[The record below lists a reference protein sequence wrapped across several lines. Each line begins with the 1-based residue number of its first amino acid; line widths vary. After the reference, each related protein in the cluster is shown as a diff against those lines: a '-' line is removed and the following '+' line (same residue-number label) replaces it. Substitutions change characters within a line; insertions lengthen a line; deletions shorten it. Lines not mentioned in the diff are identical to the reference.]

1 MMKHLYGIGL
11 DIGVASV
18 GWAVVALNENAEP
31 YGLIRCGS
39 RIFDRAEQPKTGE
52 SLAAPRREAR
62 STRRR
67 LRRRN
72 LRKADLYELMGKN
85 DLPGKEE
92 IEQAVQAG
100 HLPDIYALR
109 VQALDGAVTALDF
122 ARILL
127 HLMQRRG
134 FRSNRKAD
142 DAQKDGKLL
151 QAIDA
156 NTRRMEENHYRTV
169 GEMMYRDPVFA
180 IHKRNKTEN
189 YLSTV
194 KRDQIVD
201 EARKLFAAQ
210 RQYGAVWAS
219 PEMEAEYLTI
229 LTRQRSFDEGPGG
242 NSPYGGNMIEKMV
255 GTCTLEGKT
264 EPRAAKA
271 TWSFEYFT
279 LLQKINHIRIVEDG
293 TSRAL
298 TAAERQE
305 LLSVCYQTDKLDF
318 ARIRKVLALPEQM
331 RFNTVRYRTDKT
343 AEDCEKKEKIA
354 ALPCY
359 HKMRK
364 ALNTLKKDY
373 IRSVSRERLDAAAT
387 ALTYFKNEE
396 KLRTALEQ
404 AQFEPLEIEALM
416 TLPSFTGFGHIS
428 VKACRKL
435 IPYLEQG
442 MNYNDACQAAGYDF
456 QGNQNGEKSQRL
468 PASTEEME
476 DITSPVVRRA
486 VAQTIKVV
494 NAIIRE
500 QGESPVN
507 IHLELAREMSKN
519 FQQRNDLDKAMKDNN
534 AENERLMKDLHE
546 LFPVKNITGQD
557 LVKYRLW
564 REQDGRCAY
573 SLQPLELEKVI
584 TVSGY
589 AEVDH
594 IIPYSISFDDR
605 RTNKVLVLASENRQK
620 GNRLPLQYLQG
631 KRREDFIVYTKA
643 SVKNYRK
650 RQNLLNEKLSEEDSK
665 GFRQRNLQDTQY
677 IASFMLNYIR
687 EHLAF
692 ADCPAADKQRVV
704 AVNGAVTA
712 FLRKR
717 WGLSKVRADGD
728 LHHAVDASVIACTT
742 QGVIKRV
749 SEFYK
754 RAEAYETHNE
764 HFPEPWP
771 HFRDEITQRLSACP
785 QENLMRINPAYYQDV
800 DIASIK
806 PVFVSRMPRHK
817 VTGAAHEDTIR
828 RQVNDEYTTVRKPI
842 TELSLGKDGEIKDY
856 FNPSSDTLLYNA
868 LKKRL
873 TEFGGNAKKAFAEPF
888 YKPRT
893 DGTPGAQVRKVKVI
907 AKMNNTIPVRN
918 GGGVAKG
925 GDMIRIDVYYVPGDG
940 YYWVP
945 IYVAD
950 TVKPILPNRA
960 VQQRKK
966 REDWKEMQEENFQ
979 FSLYSN
985 DLIYIES
992 KGMVGFTVRD
1002 KTSTL
1007 EKEMSTNKIFV
1018 YFKGGNIAAA
1028 SIEVITHDG
1037 AYTVESLGLKTLKK
1051 VRKYQV
1057 DVLGNY
1063 TLVKKEKRQNFPTQ
1077 RR

>member
-1 MMKHLYGIGL
+1 MKHPYGIGL
-11 DIGVASV
+11 DIGIASV

-39 RIFDRAEQPKTGE
+39 RIFDKAEEPQTGD
-52 SLAAPRREAR
+52 SLAAPRRKAR
-62 STRRR
+62 SARRR
-67 LRRRN
+67 LRRRS
-72 LRKADLYELMGKN
+72 LRKADLYELMEKN
-85 DLPGKEE
+85 GLPGKAE

-100 HLPDIYALR
+100 HLPDVYALR
-109 VQALDGAVTALDF
+109 VQALDGPVTALDF

-156 NTRRMEENHYRTV
+156 NTRRMEANRYRTV

-180 IHKRNKTEN
+180 EHKRNKAEN

-194 KRDQIVD
+194 KRDQIID
-201 EARKLFAAQ
+201 EARLVFAAQ
-210 RQYGAVWAS
+210 RQYGATWAS
-219 PEMEAEYLTI
+219 PEMEAEYLCI
-229 LTRQRSFDEGPGG
+229 LTRQRSFAEGPGKG
-242 NSPYGGNMIEKMV
+242 SPYSGSNRV
-255 GTCTLEGKT
+255 GTCTLEGKS
-264 EPRAAKA
+264 EQRAAKA
-271 TWSFEYFT
+271 AFSFEYFT
-279 LLQKINHIRIVEDG
+279 LLQKINHIRIAENG
-293 TSRAL
+293 TSRTL
-298 TAAERQE
+298 TPAERQV
-305 LLSVCYQTDKLDF
+305 LLSVCCQTDKLDF
-318 ARIRKVLALPEQM
+318 ARIRKALALPEEA
-331 RFNTVRYRTDKT
+331 RFNMVRYRGEQT
-343 AEDCEKKEKIA
+343 AEACEKKEKIT

-364 ALNTLKKDY
+364 ALNTLRKDH
-373 IRSVSRERLDAAAT
+373 IRNISREQLDAAGA
-387 ALTYFKNEE
+387 ALTNPENED
-396 KLRTALEQ
+396 KLREALKQ
-404 AQFEPLEIEALM
+404 AEFEPLEIEALL
-416 TLPSFTGFGHIS
+416 TLPSFAGYGHIS

-456 QGNQNGEKSQRL
+456 QGSQNGEKAQFL

-500 QGESPVN
+500 QGESPVS
-507 IHLELAREMSKN
+507 IHLELAREMNKN
-519 FQQRNDLDKAMKDNN
+519 FQQRSELDKAMRDNS
-534 AENERLMKDLHE
+534 AENEKLMQELHAK
-546 LFPVKNITGQD
+546 FSGRKISGQD

-564 REQDGRCAY
+564 KEQNEICAY
-573 SLQPLELEKVI
+573 SLEKLDLTRVI
-584 TVSGY
+584 TEPDY

-594 IIPYSISFDDR
+594 IVPYSISFDDR
-605 RTNKVLVLASENRQK
+605 RTNKVLVLKSENRQK

-631 KRREDFIVYTKA
+631 KRRDDFIVYTKA
-643 SVKNYRK
+643 NVKNFRK
-650 RQNLLNEKLSEEDSK
+650 RQNLLKERLSEEDGK
-665 GFRQRNLQDTQY
+665 GYIQRNLQDTQY
-677 IASFMLNYIR
+677 IAAFMLNYIR
-687 EHLAF
+687 NHLAF
-692 ADCPAADKQRVV
+692 ADCSGAGKRRVV

-728 LHHAVDASVIACTT
+728 LHHAADAAV
-742 QGVIKRV
+742 R
-749 SEFYK
+749 
-754 RAEAYETHNE
+754 NE

-771 HFRDEITQRLSACP
+771 HFRDELTQRLSACP
-785 QENLMRINPAYYQDV
+785 QENLMQINPVYYATV
-800 DIASIK
+800 DISSIQ

-817 VTGAAHEDTIR
+817 VTGAAHEETIR
-828 RQVNDEYTTVRKPI
+828 SQVNEKYTAVRKSI
-842 TELSLGKDGEIKDY
+842 TELSLDKDGKIKDY
-856 FNPSSDTLLYNA
+856 FKPSSDTLLYEA

-888 YKPRT
+888 YKPRA
-893 DGTPGAQVRKVKVI
+893 DGTPGAQVRKVKVV
-907 AKMNNTIPVRN
+907 AKMNNTIPVRS

-950 TVKPILPNRA
+950 TVKETLPNKA
-960 VQQRKK
+960 VVRDKTM
-966 REDWKEMQEENFQ
+966 EEWKEMKEDDFL

-985 DLIYIES
+985 DLILVERDKPICFSLMHKDSTLPKKYETKKELVYYKYGNISNAAIKVETHNGAYVFE
-992 KGMVGFTVRD
+992 GMTFGTVR
-1002 KTSTL
+1002 
-1007 EKEMSTNKIFV
+1007 KIQ
-1018 YFKGGNIAAA
+1018 
-1028 SIEVITHDG
+1028 
-1037 AYTVESLGLKTLKK
+1037 
-1051 VRKYQV
+1051 KYQV
-1057 DVLGNY
+1057 DILGNY
-1063 TLVKKEKRQNFPTQ
+1063 VPVKKEKRQTFPAQ

>member
-1 MMKHLYGIGL
+1 MKHPYGIGL
-11 DIGVASV
+11 DIGIASV

-39 RIFDRAEQPKTGE
+39 RIFDKAEQPKTGE

-67 LRRRN
+67 LRRRS
-72 LRKADLYELMGKN
+72 LRKADLYELMAQNG
-85 DLPGKEE
+85 LPGRAKIEE
-92 IEQAVQAG
+92 AVQAG

-109 VQALDGAVTALDF
+109 VQALDGPVTATDF

-180 IHKRNKTEN
+180 EHKRNKSEN

-194 KRDQIVD
+194 RRDQIV
-201 EARKLFAAQ
+201 EETVQLFAAQ
-210 RQYGAVWAS
+210 RQYGAAWAS

-229 LTRQRSFDEGPGG
+229 LTRQRSFAEGPGG
-242 NSPYGGNMIEKMV
+242 DSPYRGMQKV
-255 GTCTLEGKT
+255 GPCALEGKS
-264 EPRAAKA
+264 ERRAPKA
-271 TWSFEYFT
+271 TFAFEYFT
-279 LLQKINHIRIVEDG
+279 LLQKINHIRIAENGVN
-293 TSRAL
+293 RIL
-298 TAAERQE
+298 TAEERQE
-305 LLSVCYQTDKLDF
+305 LLSACYRTDKLDF
-318 ARIRKVLALPEQM
+318 ARIRKLLALPVEA
-331 RFNTVRYRTDKT
+331 RFNMVRYRENQT
-343 AEDCEKKEKIA
+343 AEECEKKEKITV
-354 ALPCY
+354 LPCY

-364 ALNTLKKDY
+364 VLNTLRKDH
-373 IRSVSRERLDAAAT
+373 IRNISREQLDAAAT
-387 ALTYFKNEE
+387 ALTNPENEE
-396 KLRTALEQ
+396 KLRAALEK
-404 AQFEPLEIEALM
+404 AQFEPLEVDALM
-416 TLPSFTGFGHIS
+416 TLPSFSGFGHIS

-442 MNYNDACQAAGYDF
+442 LNYNDACKEAGYDF
-456 QGNQNGEKSQRL
+456 QGNYRGEKSQFL

-519 FQQRNDLDKAMKDNN
+519 YKQRNELADAMEKNQ
-534 AENERLMKDLHE
+534 AENARLMEELHDL
-546 LFPVKNITGQD
+546 FRGRTITGQT

-564 REQDGRCAY
+564 KEQKEVCAY
-573 SLQPLELEKVI
+573 SLQMMKLDSVI
-584 TVSGY
+584 TDSSY

-594 IIPYSISFDDR
+594 IVPYSRSFDDR
-605 RTNKVLVLASENRQK
+605 RTNKVLVLTSENRKK
-620 GNRLPLQYLQG
+620 GDRLPLEYLQG

-643 SVKNYRK
+643 NVKNYRK
-650 RQNLLNEKLSEEDSK
+650 RQNLLKEGLSKEESRE
-665 GFRQRNLQDTQY
+665 FIQRNLQDTQY

-687 EHLAF
+687 NHLAF
-692 ADCPAADKQRVV
+692 ADCSAAGKQRVV

-728 LHHAVDASVIACTT
+728 LHHAVDATVIACTT
-742 QGVIKRV
+742 PSMVKRV
-749 SEFYK
+749 TEFCK
-754 RAEAYETHNE
+754 QEETNHVRNE
-764 HFPEPWP
+764 YFPEPWP
-771 HFRDEITQRLSACP
+771 RFRDELMQRLSACP
-785 QENLMRINPAYYQDV
+785 QENLMQINPVYYQNV
-800 DIASIK
+800 DIASIR

-817 VTGAAHEDTIR
+817 MTGAAHKETIKGRLDDAHTVQR
-828 RQVNDEYTTVRKPI
+828 RSI
-842 TELSLGKDGEIKDY
+842 TDLKLDKEGEIAGY

-868 LKKRL
+868 LKEQL
-873 TEFGGNAKKAFAEPF
+873 TAFGGDGKKAFAEPF
-888 YKPRT
+888 FKPRA
-893 DGTPGAQVRKVKVI
+893 DGTPGAQVRKVKVYDK
-907 AKMNNTIPVRN
+907 ATSMVAVHEGK
-918 GGGVAKG
+918 GVA
-925 GDMIRIDVYYVPGDG
+925 DNDTMVRIDVYFVPDDG

-950 TVKPILPNRA
+950 TVKPELPNKA
-960 VQQRKK
+960 VVAYKNYD
-966 REDWKEMQEENFQ
+966 EWKEMDEENFL
-979 FSLYSN
+979 FSLCQN
-985 DLIYIES
+985 DLIRIES
-992 KGMVGFTVRD
+992 KRTMKFKVQNSD
-1002 KTSTL
+1002 STL
-1007 EKEMSTNKIFV
+1007 EKETQMNCGLT
-1018 YFKGGNIAAA
+1018 YFEGGNISTGA
-1028 SIEVITHDG
+1028 ITVTTHDN
-1037 AYTVESLGLKTLKK
+1037 AYIVGSLGFKTLQK
-1051 VRKYQV
+1051 VQKYQV

-1063 TLVKKEKRQNFPTQ
+1063 TLVKKEKRQNFPAQ

>member
-1 MMKHLYGIGL
+1 MKHPYGIGL
-11 DIGVASV
+11 DIGIASV

-39 RIFDRAEQPKTGE
+39 RIFDKAEQPKTGE

-67 LRRRN
+67 LRRRS
-72 LRKADLYELMGKN
+72 LRKADLYELMAQNG
-85 DLPGKEE
+85 LPGRAKIEE
-92 IEQAVQAG
+92 AVQAG

-109 VQALDGAVTALDF
+109 VQALDGPVTATDF

-180 IHKRNKTEN
+180 EHKRNKSEN

-194 KRDQIVD
+194 RRDQIVE
-201 EARKLFAAQ
+201 EAIQLFAAQ
-210 RQYGAVWAS
+210 RQYGAAWAS

-229 LTRQRSFDEGPGG
+229 LTRQRSFAEGPGG
-242 NSPYGGNMIEKMV
+242 DSPYRGMQKV
-255 GTCTLEGKT
+255 GPCALEGKS
-264 EPRAAKA
+264 ERRAPKA
-271 TWSFEYFT
+271 TFAFEYFT
-279 LLQKINHIRIVEDG
+279 LLQKINHIRIAENGVN
-293 TSRAL
+293 RIL
-298 TAAERQE
+298 TAEERQE
-305 LLSVCYQTDKLDF
+305 LLSACYRTDKLDF
-318 ARIRKVLALPEQM
+318 ARIRKLLALPVEA
-331 RFNTVRYRTDKT
+331 RFNMVRYRENQT
-343 AEDCEKKEKIA
+343 AEECEKKEKITV
-354 ALPCY
+354 LPCY

-364 ALNTLKKDY
+364 VLNTLRKDH
-373 IRSVSRERLDAAAT
+373 IRSISREQLDAAAT
-387 ALTYFKNEE
+387 ALTNPENEE
-396 KLRTALEQ
+396 KLRAALEE
-404 AQFEPLEIEALM
+404 AQFEPLEVDALM
-416 TLPSFTGFGHIS
+416 TLPSFSGFGHIS

-442 MNYNDACQAAGYDF
+442 LNYSDACKEAGYDF
-456 QGNQNGEKSQRL
+456 QGNYRGEKSQFL

-519 FQQRNDLDKAMKDNN
+519 YKQRNELADAMEKNQ
-534 AENERLMKDLHE
+534 AENARLMEELHDL
-546 LFPVKNITGQD
+546 FRGRTITGQT

-564 REQDGRCAY
+564 KEQKEVCAY
-573 SLQPLELEKVI
+573 SLQMMKLDSVI
-584 TVSGY
+584 TDSSY

-594 IIPYSISFDDR
+594 IVPYSRSFDDR
-605 RTNKVLVLASENRQK
+605 RTNKVLVLTSENRKK
-620 GNRLPLQYLQG
+620 GDRLPLEYLQG

-643 SVKNYRK
+643 NVKNYRK
-650 RQNLLNEKLSEEDSK
+650 RQNLLKEGLSKEESRE
-665 GFRQRNLQDTQY
+665 FIQRNLQDTQY
-677 IASFMLNYIR
+677 SASFMLNYIR
-687 EHLAF
+687 NHLAF
-692 ADCPAADKQRVV
+692 ADCSAAGKQRVV

-728 LHHAVDASVIACTT
+728 LHHAVDATVIACTT
-742 QGVIKRV
+742 PSMVKRV
-749 SEFYK
+749 TEFCK
-754 RAEAYETHNE
+754 QEETNHVCNE
-764 HFPEPWP
+764 YFPEPWP
-771 HFRDEITQRLSACP
+771 RFRDELMQRLSACP
-785 QENLMRINPAYYQDV
+785 QENLMQINPVYYQNV
-800 DIASIK
+800 DIASIQ

-817 VTGAAHEDTIR
+817 MTGAAHKETIKGRLDDAHTVQR
-828 RQVNDEYTTVRKPI
+828 RSI
-842 TELSLGKDGEIKDY
+842 TDLKLDKEGEIAGY

-868 LKKRL
+868 LKEQL
-873 TEFGGNAKKAFAEPF
+873 TAFGGDGKKAFAEPF
-888 YKPRT
+888 FKPRA
-893 DGTPGAQVRKVKVI
+893 DGTPGAQVRKVKVYDK
-907 AKMNNTIPVRN
+907 ATSMVAVHEGK
-918 GGGVAKG
+918 GVA
-925 GDMIRIDVYYVPGDG
+925 DNDTMVRIDVYFVPGDG

-950 TVKPILPNRA
+950 TVKPELPNKA
-960 VQQRKK
+960 VVAYKNYD
-966 REDWKEMQEENFQ
+966 EWKEMAEENFL
-979 FSLYSN
+979 FSLCQN
-985 DLIYIES
+985 DLIRIES
-992 KGMVGFTVRD
+992 KRTMKFKVQNSD
-1002 KTSTL
+1002 STL
-1007 EKEMSTNKIFV
+1007 EKETQMNCGLT
-1018 YFKGGNIAAA
+1018 YFEGGNISTGA
-1028 SIEVITHDG
+1028 ITVTTHDN
-1037 AYTVESLGLKTLKK
+1037 AYIVGSLGFKTLQK
-1051 VRKYQV
+1051 VQKYQV

-1063 TLVKKEKRQNFPTQ
+1063 TLVKKEKRQNFPAQ

>member
-1 MMKHLYGIGL
+1 MKHPYGIGL
-11 DIGVASV
+11 DIGIASV

-39 RIFDRAEQPKTGE
+39 RIFDKAEQPQKGD

-62 STRRR
+62 SARRR
-67 LRRRN
+67 LRRRS
-72 LRKADLYELMGKN
+72 LRKADLYELMEKN
-85 DLPGKEE
+85 GLPGKAE

-100 HLPDIYALR
+100 HLPDVYALR
-109 VQALDGAVTALDF
+109 VQALDGPVTALDF

-156 NTRRMEENHYRTV
+156 NTRRMEANRYRTV

-180 IHKRNKTEN
+180 EHKRNKAEN

-194 KRDQIVD
+194 KRDQIID
-201 EARKLFAAQ
+201 EARLVFAAQ
-210 RQYGAVWAS
+210 RQYGATWAS
-219 PEMEAEYLTI
+219 LEMEAEYLCI
-229 LTRQRSFDEGPGG
+229 LTRQRSFAEGPGKG
-242 NSPYGGNMIEKMV
+242 SPYSGSNRV
-255 GTCTLEGKT
+255 GTCTLEGKS
-264 EPRAAKA
+264 EQRAAKA
-271 TWSFEYFT
+271 AFSFEYFT
-279 LLQKINHIRIVEDG
+279 LLQKINHIRIAENG
-293 TSRAL
+293 TSRTL
-298 TAAERQE
+298 TPAERQV
-305 LLSVCYQTDKLDF
+305 LLSVCSQTDKLDF
-318 ARIRKVLALPEQM
+318 ARVRKALALPEEA
-331 RFNTVRYRTDKT
+331 RFNMVRYRGEQT
-343 AEDCEKKEKIA
+343 AEACEKKEKIT

-364 ALNTLKKDY
+364 ALNTLRKDH
-373 IRSVSRERLDAAAT
+373 IRNISREQLDAAGA
-387 ALTYFKNEE
+387 ALTNPENED
-396 KLRTALEQ
+396 KLREALKQ
-404 AQFEPLEIEALM
+404 AEFEPLEIEALL
-416 TLPSFTGFGHIS
+416 TLPSFAGYGHIS

-456 QGNQNGEKSQRL
+456 QGRQNGEKAQFL

-500 QGESPVN
+500 QGESPVS
-507 IHLELAREMSKN
+507 IHLELAREMNKN
-519 FQQRNDLDKAMKDNN
+519 FQQRSELDKAMRDNS
-534 AENERLMKDLHE
+534 AENERLMKELNE
-546 LFPVKNITGQD
+546 LFPGRTVSGQD

-564 REQDGRCAY
+564 KEQDGRCAY
-573 SLQPLELEKVI
+573 SIQPLELDKVI

-594 IIPYSISFDDR
+594 IVPYSISFDDR

-631 KRREDFIVYTKA
+631 KRRDDFIVYTKA
-643 SVKNYRK
+643 NVKNFRK
-650 RQNLLNEKLSEEDSK
+650 RQNLLKERLSEEDGK
-665 GFRQRNLQDTQY
+665 GYIQRNLQDTQY
-677 IASFMLNYIR
+677 IAAFMLNYIR
-687 EHLAF
+687 NHLAF
-692 ADCPAADKQRVV
+692 ADCSGAGKRRVV

-728 LHHAVDASVIACTT
+728 LHHAVDAAV
-742 QGVIKRV
+742 R
-749 SEFYK
+749 
-754 RAEAYETHNE
+754 NE

-771 HFRDEITQRLSACP
+771 HFRDELTQRLSACP
-785 QENLMRINPAYYQDV
+785 QENLMQINPVYYATV
-800 DIASIK
+800 DISSIQ

-817 VTGAAHEDTIR
+817 VTGAAHEETIR
-828 RQVNDEYTTVRKPI
+828 SQVNEKYTAVRKSI
-842 TELSLGKDGEIKDY
+842 TELSLDKDGKIKDY
-856 FNPSSDTLLYNA
+856 FKPSSDTLLYEA

-888 YKPRT
+888 YKPRA
-893 DGTPGAQVRKVKVI
+893 DGTPGAQVRKVKVV
-907 AKMNNTIPVRN
+907 AKMNNTIPVRS

-950 TVKPILPNRA
+950 TVKETLPNKA
-960 VQQRKK
+960 VVRDKTM
-966 REDWKEMQEENFQ
+966 EEWKEMKEDDFL

-985 DLIYIES
+985 DLILVERDKPICFSLMHKDSTLPKKYETKKELVYYKYGNISNAAIKVETHNGAYVFE
-992 KGMVGFTVRD
+992 GMTFGTVR
-1002 KTSTL
+1002 
-1007 EKEMSTNKIFV
+1007 KIQ
-1018 YFKGGNIAAA
+1018 
-1028 SIEVITHDG
+1028 
-1037 AYTVESLGLKTLKK
+1037 
-1051 VRKYQV
+1051 KYQV
-1057 DVLGNY
+1057 DILGNY
-1063 TLVKKEKRQNFPTQ
+1063 VPVKKEKRQTFPAQ

>member
-1 MMKHLYGIGL
+1 MKHPYGIGL
-11 DIGVASV
+11 DIGIASV

-31 YGLIRCGS
+31 YGLVRCGS
-39 RIFDRAEQPKTGE
+39 RIFDKAEQPKTGD

-62 STRRR
+62 SARRR
-67 LRRRN
+67 LRRRS
-72 LRKADLYELMGKN
+72 LRKADLYELMEKN
-85 DLPGKEE
+85 GLPGKAE

-100 HLPDIYALR
+100 HLPDVYALR
-109 VQALDGAVTALDF
+109 VQALDGPVTALDF

-156 NTRRMEENHYRTV
+156 NTRRMEANRYRTV

-180 IHKRNKTEN
+180 EHKRNKAEN

-194 KRDQIVD
+194 KRDQIID
-201 EARKLFAAQ
+201 EARLVFAAQ
-210 RQYGAVWAS
+210 RQYGATWAS
-219 PEMEAEYLTI
+219 PEMEAEYLCI
-229 LTRQRSFDEGPGG
+229 LTRQRSFAEGPGKG
-242 NSPYGGNMIEKMV
+242 SPYSGSNRV
-255 GTCTLEGKT
+255 GTCTLEGKS
-264 EPRAAKA
+264 EQRAAKA
-271 TWSFEYFT
+271 AFSFEYFT
-279 LLQKINHIRIVEDG
+279 LLQKINHIRIAENG
-293 TSRAL
+293 TSRTL
-298 TAAERQE
+298 TPAERQV
-305 LLSVCYQTDKLDF
+305 LLSVCSQTDKLDF
-318 ARIRKVLALPEQM
+318 ARIRKALALPEEA
-331 RFNTVRYRTDKT
+331 RFNMVRYRGEQT
-343 AEDCEKKEKIA
+343 AEACEKKEKIT

-364 ALNTLKKDY
+364 ALNTLRKDH
-373 IRSVSRERLDAAAT
+373 IRNISREQLDAAGA
-387 ALTYFKNEE
+387 ALTNPENED
-396 KLRTALEQ
+396 KLREALKQ
-404 AQFEPLEIEALM
+404 AEFEPLEIEALL
-416 TLPSFTGFGHIS
+416 TLPSFAGYGHIS

-456 QGNQNGEKSQRL
+456 QGRQNGEKAQFL

-494 NAIIRE
+494 NAIIRA
-500 QGESPVN
+500 QGESPVS
-507 IHLELAREMSKN
+507 IHLELAREMNKN
-519 FQQRNDLDKAMKDNN
+519 FQQRSELDKAMRDNS
-534 AENERLMKDLHE
+534 AENERLMKELNE
-546 LFPVKNITGQD
+546 LFPGRTVTGQD

-564 REQDGRCAY
+564 KEQDGRCAY
-573 SLQPLELEKVI
+573 SIQPLELDKVI

-594 IIPYSISFDDR
+594 IVPYSISFDDR

-631 KRREDFIVYTKA
+631 KRRDDFIVYTKA
-643 SVKNYRK
+643 NVKNFRK
-650 RQNLLNEKLSEEDSK
+650 RQNLLKERLSEEDGK
-665 GFRQRNLQDTQY
+665 GYIQRNLQDTQY
-677 IASFMLNYIR
+677 IAAFMLNYIR
-687 EHLAF
+687 NHLAF
-692 ADCPAADKQRVV
+692 ADCSGAGKRRVV

-728 LHHAVDASVIACTT
+728 LHHAVDAAVIACTT
-742 QGVIKRV
+742 QGMIKRV
-749 SEFYK
+749 SDFCK
-754 RAEAYETHNE
+754 RAETTAVRNE

-771 HFRDEITQRLSACP
+771 RFRDELTQRLSACP
-785 QENLMRINPAYYQDV
+785 QEDLMKINPVYYATV
-800 DIASIK
+800 DISSIQ

-817 VTGAAHEDTIR
+817 VTGAAHEETIR
-828 RQVNDEYTTVRKPI
+828 SQVNEKYTAVRKSI
-842 TELSLGKDGEIKDY
+842 TELSLDKDGKIKDY
-856 FNPSSDTLLYNA
+856 FKPSSDTLLYEA

-888 YKPRT
+888 YKPRA
-893 DGTPGAQVRKVKVI
+893 DGTPGAQVRKVKVV
-907 AKMNNTIPVRN
+907 AKMNNTIPVRD

-950 TVKPILPNRA
+950 TVRPELPNKA
-960 VQQRKK
+960 VLRGKSM
-966 REDWKEMQEENFQ
+966 EDWKEMKEENFL
-979 FSLYSN
+979 FSLYAN
-985 DLIYIES
+985 DLILVEREEPINFS
-992 KGMVGFTVRD
+992 LVNND
-1002 KTSTL
+1002 STL
-1007 EKEMSTNKIFV
+1007 PNKFSVKKVLV
-1018 YFKGGNIAAA
+1018 YYKSGNISNAA
-1028 SIEVITHDG
+1028 IKVETHDG
-1037 AYTVESLGLKTLKK
+1037 AYVFEGMTFGTVRKIK
-1051 VRKYQV
+1051 KYQV
-1057 DVLGNY
+1057 DILGNY
-1063 TLVKKEKRQNFPTQ
+1063 VPVKKEKRQTFPAQ

>member
-1 MMKHLYGIGL
+1 MKHPYGIGL
-11 DIGVASV
+11 DIGIASV

-31 YGLIRCGS
+31 YGLIHCGS
-39 RIFDRAEQPKTGE
+39 RIFDAAEQPNTGE

-67 LRRRN
+67 LRRRS
-72 LRKADLYELMGKN
+72 LRKADLYELMAQNG
-85 DLPGKEE
+85 LPGRAE
-92 IEQAVQAG
+92 IEEAVQAG

-109 VQALDGAVTALDF
+109 VQALDGPVTGMDF

-180 IHKRNKTEN
+180 EHKRNKSEN

-194 KRDQIVD
+194 RRDQIVK
-201 EARKLFAAQ
+201 EAVQLFAAQ
-210 RQYGAVWAS
+210 RQHGAAWAS

-229 LTRQRSFDEGPGG
+229 LTRQRSFAEGPGG
-242 NSPYGGNMIEKMV
+242 DSPYSGMQKV
-255 GTCTLEGKT
+255 GPCALEGKS
-264 EPRAAKA
+264 ERRAPKA
-271 TWSFEYFT
+271 TFAFEYFT
-279 LLQKINHIRIVEDG
+279 LLQKINHIRSIESG
-293 TSRAL
+293 AARIL
-298 TAAERQE
+298 TAEERQE

-318 ARIRKVLALPEQM
+318 ARIRKALALSEQA
-331 RFNTVRYRTDKT
+331 RFNMVRYRDGQTT
-343 AEDCEKKEKIA
+343 EDCEKKEKIVC
-354 ALPCY
+354 LPCY

-364 ALNTLKKDY
+364 VLNTLRKDY
-373 IRSVSRERLDAAAT
+373 IRSVSRDRLDAAAT
-387 ALTYFKNEE
+387 ALTMYKNEATLRA
-396 KLRTALEQ
+396 KLEE
-404 AQFEPLEIEALM
+404 AQFEPLEVDALM
-416 TLPSFTGFGHIS
+416 TLPSFSGFGHIS

-442 MNYNDACQAAGYDF
+442 LNYNDACKEAGYDF
-456 QGNQNGEKSQRL
+456 QGNYRGEKSQFL

-519 FQQRNDLDKAMKDNN
+519 YKQRNELADAMEENQ
-534 AENERLMKDLHE
+534 AENARLMEELHDL
-546 LFPVKNITGQD
+546 FRGRTITGQT

-564 REQDGRCAY
+564 KEQKEVCAY
-573 SLQPLELEKVI
+573 SLQMMKLDSVI
-584 TVSGY
+584 TDSSY

-594 IIPYSISFDDR
+594 IVPYSRSFDDR
-605 RTNKVLVLASENRQK
+605 RTNKVLVLTSENRKK
-620 GNRLPLQYLQG
+620 GDRLPLEYLQG

-643 SVKNYRK
+643 NVKNYRK
-650 RQNLLNEKLSEEDSK
+650 RQNLLKEGLSKEESRE
-665 GFRQRNLQDTQY
+665 FIQRNLQDTQY

-687 EHLAF
+687 NHLAF
-692 ADCPAADKQRVV
+692 ADCSAAGKQRVV

-728 LHHAVDASVIACTT
+728 LHHAVDATVIACTT
-742 QGVIKRV
+742 PGMVKRV
-749 SEFYK
+749 TEFCK
-754 RAEAYETHNE
+754 QEETNHVRNE
-764 HFPEPWP
+764 YFPEPWP
-771 HFRDEITQRLSACP
+771 RFRDELMQRLSACP
-785 QENLMRINPAYYQDV
+785 QENLMQINPVYYQNV
-800 DIASIK
+800 DIASIR

-817 VTGAAHEDTIR
+817 MTGAAHKETIKGRLDDAHTVQR
-828 RQVNDEYTTVRKPI
+828 RSI
-842 TELSLGKDGEIKDY
+842 TDLKLDKEGEIAGY

-868 LKKRL
+868 LKEQL
-873 TEFGGNAKKAFAEPF
+873 TAFGGDGKKAFAEPF
-888 YKPRT
+888 FKPRA
-893 DGTPGAQVRKVKVI
+893 DGTPGAQVRKVKVYDK
-907 AKMNNTIPVRN
+907 ATSMVAVHEGK
-918 GGGVAKG
+918 GVA
-925 GDMIRIDVYYVPGDG
+925 DNDTMVRIDVYFVPGDG

-950 TVKPILPNRA
+950 TVKPELPNKA
-960 VQQRKK
+960 VVQGKSYA
-966 REDWKEMQEENFQ
+966 EWKEMDEENFL
-979 FSLYSN
+979 FSLCQN
-985 DLIYIES
+985 DLIYLERKSAIKFKVKNSE
-992 KGMVGFTVRD
+992 
-1002 KTSTL
+1002 STL
-1007 EKEMSTNKIFV
+1007 EKEIVRNKGMV
-1018 YFKGGNIAAA
+1018 YFEGGDIATAA
-1028 SIEVITHDG
+1028 ISVTTPED
-1037 AYTVESLGLKTLKK
+1037 AYFSRGLGFKTLQK
-1051 VRKYQV
+1051 VQKYQV

-1063 TLVKKEKRQNFPTQ
+1063 TLVKKEKRQNFPAQ

>member
-1 MMKHLYGIGL
+1 MKHPYGIGL
-11 DIGVASV
+11 DIGIASV

-39 RIFDRAEQPKTGE
+39 RIFDKAEQPKTGE

-67 LRRRN
+67 LRRRS
-72 LRKADLYELMGKN
+72 LRKADLYELMAQNG
-85 DLPGKEE
+85 LPGRAE
-92 IEQAVQAG
+92 IEEAVQAG

-109 VQALDGAVTALDF
+109 VQALDGPVTAMDF

-180 IHKRNKTEN
+180 EHKRNKSEN

-194 KRDQIVD
+194 RRDQIVE
-201 EARKLFAAQ
+201 EAVQLFAAQ
-210 RQYGAVWAS
+210 RQYGAAWAS

-242 NSPYGGNMIEKMV
+242 NSPYGGNIVEKMV
-255 GTCTLEGKT
+255 GTCTLEGQA

-279 LLQKINHIRIVEDG
+279 LLQKINHIRIIESG
-293 TSRAL
+293 AARIL
-298 TAAERQE
+298 TAEERQE

-318 ARIRKVLALPEQM
+318 ARIRKALALSEQA
-331 RFNTVRYRTDKT
+331 RFNMVRYRDGQTT
-343 AEDCEKKEKIA
+343 EDCEKKEKIVC
-354 ALPCY
+354 LPCY

-364 ALNTLKKDY
+364 VLNTLRKDY
-373 IRSVSRERLDAAAT
+373 IRSVSRDRLDAAAT
-387 ALTYFKNEE
+387 ALTMYKNEATLRA
-396 KLRTALEQ
+396 KLEE
-404 AQFEPLEIEALM
+404 AQFEPLEVDALM
-416 TLPSFTGFGHIS
+416 TLPSFSGFGHIS

-442 MNYNDACQAAGYDF
+442 LNYNDACKEAGYDF
-456 QGNQNGEKSQRL
+456 QGNYRGEKSQFL

-546 LFPVKNITGQD
+546 LFPGRNITGQD
-557 LVKYRLW
+557 LAKYRLW
-564 REQDGRCAY
+564 KEQDGRCAY
-573 SLQPLELEKVI
+573 SLQPLELEKAI

-594 IIPYSISFDDR
+594 IVPYSISFDDR
-605 RTNKVLVLASENRQK
+605 RANKVLVLASENRQK

-631 KRREDFIVYTKA
+631 KRRDDFIVYTKA

-650 RQNLLNEKLSEEDSK
+650 RQNLLKEKLSEEDSK
-665 GFRQRNLQDTQY
+665 GFMQRNLQDTQY

-687 EHLAF
+687 SHLAF
-692 ADCPAADKQRVV
+692 ADFPAAGKKRVV

-717 WGLSKVRADGD
+717 WGLGKVRADGD
-728 LHHAVDASVIACTT
+728 LHHAVDAAVIACTT
-742 QGVIKRV
+742 DGMIQRV
-749 SEFYK
+749 SRFYTHI
-754 RAEAYETHNE
+754 ETSDTRGE
-764 HFPEPWP
+764 RFPEPWP
-771 HFRDEITQRLSACP
+771 RFRDELMQRLSACP
-785 QENLMRINPAYYQDV
+785 QENLMQINPVYYQNV
-800 DIASIK
+800 DIASIR

-817 VTGAAHEDTIR
+817 ATGKVHEDTIR
-828 RQVNDEYTTVRKPI
+828 SYVSKGITAVRTSITDLKLDEK
-842 TELSLGKDGEIKDY
+842 GEIEGY
-856 FNPSSDTLLYNA
+856 FNKESDLLLYNA
-868 LKKRL
+868 LKRRL
-873 TEFGGNAKKAFAEPF
+873 EEFGGNAKKAFAEPF
-888 YKPRT
+888 YKPRA
-893 DGTPGAQVRKVKVI
+893 DGTPGAQVRKVKIVDKTSNVI
-907 AKMNNTIPVRN
+907 CVRD
-918 GGGVAKG
+918 GGGVSKSNN
-925 GDMIRIDVYYVPGDG
+925 MVRIDVYYVPGEG

-950 TVKPILPNRA
+950 TVKSTLPNKA
-960 VQQRKK
+960 VLRNKGMD
-966 REDWKEMQEENFQ
+966 DWKEMNEKDFQ
-979 FSLYSN
+979 FSLYNN
-985 DLIYIES
+985 DLVFIE
-992 KGMVGFTVRD
+992 RD
-1002 KTSTL
+1002 SPISFSLTNKKSTL
-1007 EKEMSTNKIFV
+1007 PSKFSTEKTFA
-1018 YFKGGNIAAA
+1018 YYQKGDISNAA
-1028 SIEVITHDG
+1028 IKVETPDG
-1037 AYTVESLGLKTLKK
+1037 AYVFKSLTLNTVRKIE
-1051 VRKYQV
+1051 KYQV

-1063 TLVKKEKRQNFPTQ
+1063 TLVKKEKRQNFPAQ

>member
-1 MMKHLYGIGL
+1 MKHPYGIGL
-11 DIGVASV
+11 DIGIASV

-39 RIFDRAEQPKTGE
+39 RIFDKAEQPKTGE

-67 LRRRN
+67 LRRRS
-72 LRKADLYELMGKN
+72 LRKADLYELMAQNG
-85 DLPGKEE
+85 LPGRAE
-92 IEQAVQAG
+92 IEEAVQAG

-109 VQALDGAVTALDF
+109 VQALDDPVTAMDF

-180 IHKRNKTEN
+180 EHKRNKSEN

-194 KRDQIVD
+194 RRDQIVE
-201 EARKLFAAQ
+201 EAVQLFAAQ
-210 RQYGAVWAS
+210 RQYGATWTS

-242 NSPYGGNMIEKMV
+242 NSPYGGNIVEKMV
-255 GTCTLEGKT
+255 GTCTLEGQA

-279 LLQKINHIRIVEDG
+279 LLQKINHIRIIESG
-293 TSRAL
+293 AARIL
-298 TAAERQE
+298 TAEERQE

-318 ARIRKVLALPEQM
+318 ARIRKALALSEQA
-331 RFNTVRYRTDKT
+331 RFNMVRYRDGQTT
-343 AEDCEKKEKIA
+343 EDCEKKEKIVC
-354 ALPCY
+354 LPCY

-364 ALNTLKKDY
+364 VLNTLRKDY
-373 IRSVSRERLDAAAT
+373 IRSVSRDRLDAAAT
-387 ALTYFKNEE
+387 ALTMYKNETTLRA
-396 KLRTALEQ
+396 KLEE
-404 AQFEPLEIEALM
+404 AQFEPLEVDALM
-416 TLPSFTGFGHIS
+416 TLPSFSGFGHIS

-442 MNYNDACQAAGYDF
+442 LNYNDACKEAGYDF
-456 QGNQNGEKSQRL
+456 QGNYRGEKSQFL

-546 LFPVKNITGQD
+546 LFPGRNITGQD

-564 REQDGRCAY
+564 KEQDGRCAY
-573 SLQPLELEKVI
+573 SLQPLELEKAI

-594 IIPYSISFDDR
+594 IVPYSISFDDR
-605 RTNKVLVLASENRQK
+605 RANKVLVLASENRQK

-631 KRREDFIVYTKA
+631 KRRDDFIVYTKA

-650 RQNLLNEKLSEEDSK
+650 RQNLLKEKLSEEDSK
-665 GFRQRNLQDTQY
+665 GFMQRNLQDTQY

-687 EHLAF
+687 SHLAF
-692 ADCPAADKQRVV
+692 ADFPAAGKKRVV

-717 WGLSKVRADGD
+717 WGLGKVRADGD
-728 LHHAVDASVIACTT
+728 LHHAVDAAVIACTT
-742 QGVIKRV
+742 DGMIQRV
-749 SEFYK
+749 SRFYTHI
-754 RAEAYETHNE
+754 ETSDTRGE
-764 HFPEPWP
+764 RFPEPWP
-771 HFRDEITQRLSACP
+771 RFRDELMQRLSACP
-785 QENLMRINPAYYQDV
+785 QENLMQINPVYYQNV
-800 DIASIK
+800 DIASIR

-817 VTGAAHEDTIR
+817 ATGKVHEDTIR
-828 RQVNDEYTTVRKPI
+828 SYVSKGITAVRTSITDLKLDEK
-842 TELSLGKDGEIKDY
+842 GEIEGY
-856 FNPSSDTLLYNA
+856 FNKESDLLLYNA
-868 LKKRL
+868 LKRRL
-873 TEFGGNAKKAFAEPF
+873 EEFGGNAKKAFAEPF
-888 YKPRT
+888 YKPRA
-893 DGTPGAQVRKVKVI
+893 DGTPGAQVRKVKIVDKTSNVI
-907 AKMNNTIPVRN
+907 CVRD
-918 GGGVAKG
+918 GGGVSKSNN
-925 GDMIRIDVYYVPGDG
+925 MVRIDVYYVPGEG

-950 TVKPILPNRA
+950 TVKSTLPNKA
-960 VQQRKK
+960 VLRNKGMD
-966 REDWKEMQEENFQ
+966 DWKEMNEKDFQ
-979 FSLYSN
+979 FSLYNN
-985 DLIYIES
+985 DLVFIE
-992 KGMVGFTVRD
+992 RD
-1002 KTSTL
+1002 SPINFSLTNEKSTL
-1007 EKEMSTNKIFV
+1007 PSKFSTERTFV
-1018 YFKGGNIAAA
+1018 YYQKGNISNAA
-1028 SIEVITHDG
+1028 IKVETPDG
-1037 AYTVESLGLKTLKK
+1037 AYVFNGLTLNTVRKIG
-1051 VRKYQV
+1051 KYQV

-1063 TLVKKEKRQNFPTQ
+1063 TLVKKEKRQNFPAQ

>member
-1 MMKHLYGIGL
+1 MKHPYGIGL
-11 DIGVASV
+11 DIGIASV

-39 RIFDRAEQPKTGE
+39 RIFDKAEEPQTGD
-52 SLAAPRREAR
+52 SLAAPRRKAR
-62 STRRR
+62 SARRR
-67 LRRRN
+67 LRRRS
-72 LRKADLYELMGKN
+72 LRKADLYELMEKN
-85 DLPGKEE
+85 GLPGKAE

-100 HLPDIYALR
+100 HLPDVYALR
-109 VQALDGAVTALDF
+109 VQALDGPVTALDF

-156 NTRRMEENHYRTV
+156 NTRRMEANRYRTV

-180 IHKRNKTEN
+180 EHKRNKAEN

-194 KRDQIVD
+194 KRDQIID
-201 EARKLFAAQ
+201 EARLVFAAQ
-210 RQYGAVWAS
+210 RQYGATWAS
-219 PEMEAEYLTI
+219 PEMEAEYLCI
-229 LTRQRSFDEGPGG
+229 LTRQRSFAEGPGKG
-242 NSPYGGNMIEKMV
+242 SPYSGSNRV
-255 GTCTLEGKT
+255 GTCTLEGKS
-264 EPRAAKA
+264 EQRAAKA
-271 TWSFEYFT
+271 AFSFEYFT
-279 LLQKINHIRIVEDG
+279 LLQKINHIRIAENG
-293 TSRAL
+293 TSRTL
-298 TAAERQE
+298 TPAERQV
-305 LLSVCYQTDKLDF
+305 LLSVCCQTDKLDF
-318 ARIRKVLALPEQM
+318 ARIRKALALPEEA
-331 RFNTVRYRTDKT
+331 RFNMVRYRGEQT
-343 AEDCEKKEKIA
+343 AEACEKKEKIT

-364 ALNTLKKDY
+364 ALNTLRKDH
-373 IRSVSRERLDAAAT
+373 IRNISREQLDAAGA
-387 ALTYFKNEE
+387 ALTNPENED
-396 KLRTALEQ
+396 KLREALKQ
-404 AQFEPLEIEALM
+404 AEFEPLEIEALL
-416 TLPSFTGFGHIS
+416 TLPSFAGYGHIS

-456 QGNQNGEKSQRL
+456 QGSQNGEKAQFL

-500 QGESPVN
+500 QGESPVS
-507 IHLELAREMSKN
+507 IHLELAREMNKN
-519 FQQRNDLDKAMKDNN
+519 FQQRSELDKAMRDNS
-534 AENERLMKDLHE
+534 AENEKLMQELHAK
-546 LFPVKNITGQD
+546 FSGRKISGQD

-564 REQDGRCAY
+564 KEQNEICAY
-573 SLQPLELEKVI
+573 SLEKLDLTRVI
-584 TVSGY
+584 TEPDY

-594 IIPYSISFDDR
+594 IVPYSISFDDR
-605 RTNKVLVLASENRQK
+605 RTNKVLVLKSENRQK

-631 KRREDFIVYTKA
+631 KRRDDFIVYTKA
-643 SVKNYRK
+643 NVKNFRK
-650 RQNLLNEKLSEEDSK
+650 RQNLLKERLSEEDGK
-665 GFRQRNLQDTQY
+665 GYIQRNLQDTQY
-677 IASFMLNYIR
+677 IAAFMLNYIR
-687 EHLAF
+687 NHLAF
-692 ADCPAADKQRVV
+692 ADCSGAGKRRVV

-728 LHHAVDASVIACTT
+728 LHHAADAAV
-742 QGVIKRV
+742 R
-749 SEFYK
+749 
-754 RAEAYETHNE
+754 NE

-771 HFRDEITQRLSACP
+771 HFRDELTQRLSACP
-785 QENLMRINPAYYQDV
+785 QENLMQINPVYYATV
-800 DIASIK
+800 DISSIQ

-817 VTGAAHEDTIR
+817 VTGAAHEETIR
-828 RQVNDEYTTVRKPI
+828 SQVNEKYTAVRKSI
-842 TELSLGKDGEIKDY
+842 TELSLDKDGKIKDY
-856 FNPSSDTLLYNA
+856 FKPSSDTLLYEA

-873 TEFGGNAKKAFAEPF
+873 TEFGGNAKKAFEEPF
-888 YKPRT
+888 YKPRA
-893 DGTPGAQVRKVKVI
+893 DGTPGAQVRKVKVV
-907 AKMNNTIPVRN
+907 AKMNNTIPVRS

-950 TVKPILPNRA
+950 TVKETLPNKA
-960 VQQRKK
+960 VVRDKTM
-966 REDWKEMQEENFQ
+966 EEWKEMKEDDFL

-985 DLIYIES
+985 DLILVE
-992 KGMVGFTVRD
+992 RD
-1002 KTSTL
+1002 KPICFSLMHKDSTL
-1007 EKEMSTNKIFV
+1007 PKKYETKKELV
-1018 YFKGGNIAAA
+1018 YYKGGDISNGGIR
-1028 SIEVITHDG
+1028 IETHEG
-1037 AYTVESLGLKTLKK
+1037 AYFLKSLTFGIVQK
-1051 VRKYQV
+1051 VQKYQV

-1063 TLVKKEKRQNFPTQ
+1063 TPVKKEKRQTFPAQ

>member
-1 MMKHLYGIGL
+1 MKHPYGIGL
-11 DIGVASV
+11 DIGIASV

-39 RIFDRAEQPKTGE
+39 RIFDKAEQPKTGD

-62 STRRR
+62 SARRR

-72 LRKADLYELMGKN
+72 LRKADLYEMMEKN
-85 DLPGKEE
+85 GLPGKAE

-100 HLPDIYALR
+100 HLPDVYALR
-109 VQALDGAVTALDF
+109 VQALDGPVTALDF

-156 NTRRMEENHYRTV
+156 NTRRMEANRYRTV

-180 IHKRNKTEN
+180 EHKRNKAEN

-194 KRDQIVD
+194 KRDQIID
-201 EARKLFAAQ
+201 EARLVFAAQ
-210 RQYGAVWAS
+210 RQYGATWAS
-219 PEMEAEYLTI
+219 PEMEAEYLCI
-229 LTRQRSFDEGPGG
+229 LTRQRSFAEGPGKG
-242 NSPYGGNMIEKMV
+242 SPYSGSNRV
-255 GTCTLEGKT
+255 GTCTLEGKS
-264 EPRAAKA
+264 EQRAAKA
-271 TWSFEYFT
+271 AFSFEYFT
-279 LLQKINHIRIVEDG
+279 LLQKINHIRIAENG
-293 TSRAL
+293 TSRTL
-298 TAAERQE
+298 TPAERQV
-305 LLSVCYQTDKLDF
+305 LLSVCCQTDKLDF
-318 ARIRKVLALPEQM
+318 ARVRKALALPEEA
-331 RFNTVRYRTDKT
+331 RFNMVRYRGEQT
-343 AEDCEKKEKIA
+343 AEACEKKEKIT

-364 ALNTLKKDY
+364 ALNTLRKDH
-373 IRSVSRERLDAAAT
+373 IRNISREQLDAAGA
-387 ALTYFKNEE
+387 ALTNPENED
-396 KLRTALEQ
+396 KLREALKQ
-404 AQFEPLEIEALM
+404 AEFEPLEIEALL
-416 TLPSFTGFGHIS
+416 TLPSFAGYGHIS

-456 QGNQNGEKSQRL
+456 QGRQNGEKAQFL

-500 QGESPVN
+500 QGESPVS
-507 IHLELAREMSKN
+507 IHLELAREMNKN
-519 FQQRNDLDKAMKDNN
+519 FQQRSELDKAMRDNS
-534 AENERLMKDLHE
+534 AENERLMKELNE
-546 LFPVKNITGQD
+546 LFPGRTVTGQD

-564 REQDGRCAY
+564 KEQDGRCAY
-573 SLQPLELEKVI
+573 SIQPLELDKVI

-594 IIPYSISFDDR
+594 IVPYSISFDDR

-631 KRREDFIVYTKA
+631 KRRDDFIVYTKA
-643 SVKNYRK
+643 NVKNFRK
-650 RQNLLNEKLSEEDSK
+650 RQNLLKERLSEEDGK
-665 GFRQRNLQDTQY
+665 GYIQRNLQDTQY
-677 IASFMLNYIR
+677 IAAFMLNYIR
-687 EHLAF
+687 NHLAF
-692 ADCPAADKQRVV
+692 ADCSGAGKRRVV

-728 LHHAVDASVIACTT
+728 LNHAADAAVIACTT
-742 QGVIKRV
+742 QGMIKRV
-749 SEFYK
+749 SDFCK
-754 RAEAYETHNE
+754 RAETTAVRNE

-771 HFRDEITQRLSACP
+771 HFRDELRQRLSACP
-785 QENLMRINPAYYQDV
+785 QEDLMKINPVYYATV
-800 DIASIK
+800 DISSIQ

-817 VTGAAHEDTIR
+817 VTGAAHEETIR
-828 RQVNDEYTTVRKPI
+828 SQVNEQYTAVRKSI
-842 TELSLGKDGEIKDY
+842 TELSLDKDGKIKDY
-856 FNPSSDTLLYNA
+856 FNPSSDTLLYEA

-888 YKPRT
+888 YKPRA
-893 DGTPGAQVRKVKVI
+893 DGTPGAQVRKVKVV
-907 AKMNNTIPVRN
+907 AKMNNTIPVRS

-925 GDMIRIDVYYVPGDG
+925 GNMIRIDVYYVPGDG

-950 TVKPILPNRA
+950 TVRPELPNKA
-960 VQQRKK
+960 VLRGKSM
-966 REDWKEMQEENFQ
+966 EDWKEMKEENFL
-979 FSLYSN
+979 FSLYDN
-985 DLIYIES
+985 DLILVEREEPINFS
-992 KGMVGFTVRD
+992 LVNSD
-1002 KTSTL
+1002 STL
-1007 EKEMSTNKIFV
+1007 PNKFSVKKVLV
-1018 YFKGGNIAAA
+1018 YYKSGNISNAA
-1028 SIEVITHDG
+1028 IKVETHDG
-1037 AYTVESLGLKTLKK
+1037 AYVFEGMTFGTVRKIQ
-1051 VRKYQV
+1051 KYQV

-1063 TLVKKEKRQNFPTQ
+1063 TPVKKEKRQTFPAQ

>member
-1 MMKHLYGIGL
+1 MKHPYGIGL
-11 DIGVASV
+11 DIGIASV

-39 RIFDRAEQPKTGE
+39 RIFDKAEQPQKGD

-62 STRRR
+62 SARRR
-67 LRRRN
+67 LRRRS
-72 LRKADLYELMGKN
+72 LRKADLYELMEKN
-85 DLPGKEE
+85 GLPGKAE

-100 HLPDIYALR
+100 HLPDVYALR
-109 VQALDGAVTALDF
+109 VQALDGPVTALDF

-156 NTRRMEENHYRTV
+156 NTRRMEANRYRTV

-180 IHKRNKTEN
+180 EHKRNKAEN

-194 KRDQIVD
+194 KRDQIID
-201 EARKLFAAQ
+201 EARLVFAAQ
-210 RQYGAVWAS
+210 RQYGATWAS
-219 PEMEAEYLTI
+219 PEMEAEYLCI
-229 LTRQRSFDEGPGG
+229 LTRQRSFAEGPGKG
-242 NSPYGGNMIEKMV
+242 SPYSGSNRV
-255 GTCTLEGKT
+255 GTCTLEGKS
-264 EPRAAKA
+264 EQRAAKA
-271 TWSFEYFT
+271 AFSFEYFT
-279 LLQKINHIRIVEDG
+279 LLQKINHIRIAENG
-293 TSRAL
+293 TSRTL
-298 TAAERQE
+298 TPAERQV
-305 LLSVCYQTDKLDF
+305 LLSVCCQTDKLDF
-318 ARIRKVLALPEQM
+318 ARIRKALALPEEA
-331 RFNTVRYRTDKT
+331 RFNMVRYRGEQT
-343 AEDCEKKEKIA
+343 AEACEKKEKIT

-364 ALNTLKKDY
+364 ALNTLRKDH
-373 IRSVSRERLDAAAT
+373 IRNISREQLDAAGA
-387 ALTYFKNEE
+387 ALTNPENED
-396 KLRTALEQ
+396 KLREALKQ
-404 AQFEPLEIEALM
+404 AEFEPLEIEALL
-416 TLPSFTGFGHIS
+416 TLPSFAGYGHIS

-456 QGNQNGEKSQRL
+456 QGSQNGEKAQFL

-500 QGESPVN
+500 QGESPVS
-507 IHLELAREMSKN
+507 IHLELAREMNKN
-519 FQQRNDLDKAMKDNN
+519 FQQRSELDKAMRDNS
-534 AENERLMKDLHE
+534 AENEKLMQELHAK
-546 LFPVKNITGQD
+546 FSGRKISGQD

-564 REQDGRCAY
+564 KEQNEICAY
-573 SLQPLELEKVI
+573 SLEKLDLTRVI
-584 TVSGY
+584 TEPDY

-594 IIPYSISFDDR
+594 IVPYSISFDDR
-605 RTNKVLVLASENRQK
+605 RTNKVLVLKSENRQK

-631 KRREDFIVYTKA
+631 KRRDDFIVYTKA
-643 SVKNYRK
+643 NVKNFRK
-650 RQNLLNEKLSEEDSK
+650 RQNLLKERLSEEDGK
-665 GFRQRNLQDTQY
+665 GYIQRNLQDTQY
-677 IASFMLNYIR
+677 IAAFMLNYIR
-687 EHLAF
+687 NHLAF
-692 ADCPAADKQRVV
+692 ADCSGAGKRRVV

-728 LHHAVDASVIACTT
+728 LHHAADAAV
-742 QGVIKRV
+742 R
-749 SEFYK
+749 
-754 RAEAYETHNE
+754 NE

-771 HFRDEITQRLSACP
+771 HFRDELTQRLSACP
-785 QENLMRINPAYYQDV
+785 QENLMQINPVYYATV
-800 DIASIK
+800 DISSIQ

-817 VTGAAHEDTIR
+817 VTGAAHEETIR
-828 RQVNDEYTTVRKPI
+828 SQVNEKYTAVRKSI
-842 TELSLGKDGEIKDY
+842 TELSLDKDGKIKDY
-856 FNPSSDTLLYNA
+856 FKPSSDTLLYEA

-888 YKPRT
+888 YKPRA
-893 DGTPGAQVRKVKVI
+893 DGTPGAQVRKVKVV
-907 AKMNNTIPVRN
+907 AKMNNTIPVRS

-950 TVKPILPNRA
+950 TVKETLPNKA
-960 VQQRKK
+960 VVRDKTM
-966 REDWKEMQEENFQ
+966 EEWKEMKEDDFL

-985 DLIYIES
+985 DLILVERDKPICFSLMHKDSTLPKKYETKKELVYYKYGNISNAAIKVETHNGAYVFE
-992 KGMVGFTVRD
+992 GMTFGTVR
-1002 KTSTL
+1002 
-1007 EKEMSTNKIFV
+1007 KIQ
-1018 YFKGGNIAAA
+1018 
-1028 SIEVITHDG
+1028 
-1037 AYTVESLGLKTLKK
+1037 
-1051 VRKYQV
+1051 KYQV
-1057 DVLGNY
+1057 DILGNY
-1063 TLVKKEKRQNFPTQ
+1063 VPVKKEKRQTFPAQ

>member
-1 MMKHLYGIGL
+1 MKHPYGIGL
-11 DIGVASV
+11 DIGIASV

-39 RIFDRAEQPKTGE
+39 RIFDKAEEPQTGD
-52 SLAAPRREAR
+52 SLAAPRRKAR
-62 STRRR
+62 SARRR
-67 LRRRN
+67 LRRRS
-72 LRKADLYELMGKN
+72 LRKADLYELMEKN
-85 DLPGKEE
+85 GLPGKAE

-100 HLPDIYALR
+100 HLPDVYALR
-109 VQALDGAVTALDF
+109 VQALDGPVTALDF

-156 NTRRMEENHYRTV
+156 NTRRMEANRYRTV

-180 IHKRNKTEN
+180 EHKRNKAEN

-194 KRDQIVD
+194 KRDQIID
-201 EARKLFAAQ
+201 EARLVFAAQ
-210 RQYGAVWAS
+210 RQYGATWAS
-219 PEMEAEYLTI
+219 PEMEAEYLCI
-229 LTRQRSFDEGPGG
+229 LTRQRSFAEGPGKG
-242 NSPYGGNMIEKMV
+242 SPYSGSNRV
-255 GTCTLEGKT
+255 GTCTLEGKS
-264 EPRAAKA
+264 EQRAAKA
-271 TWSFEYFT
+271 AFSFEYFT
-279 LLQKINHIRIVEDG
+279 LLQKINHIRIAENG
-293 TSRAL
+293 TSRTL
-298 TAAERQE
+298 TPAERQV
-305 LLSVCYQTDKLDF
+305 LLSVCCQTDKLDF
-318 ARIRKVLALPEQM
+318 ARIRKALALPEEA
-331 RFNTVRYRTDKT
+331 RFNMVRYRGEQT
-343 AEDCEKKEKIA
+343 AEACEKKEKIT

-364 ALNTLKKDY
+364 ALNTLRKDH
-373 IRSVSRERLDAAAT
+373 IRNISREQLDAAGA
-387 ALTYFKNEE
+387 ALTNPENED
-396 KLRTALEQ
+396 KLREALKQ
-404 AQFEPLEIEALM
+404 AEFEPLEIEALL
-416 TLPSFTGFGHIS
+416 TLPSFAGYGHIS

-456 QGNQNGEKSQRL
+456 QGRQNGEKAQFL

-500 QGESPVN
+500 QGESPVS
-507 IHLELAREMSKN
+507 IHLELAREMNKN
-519 FQQRNDLDKAMKDNN
+519 FQQRSELDKAMRDNS
-534 AENERLMKDLHE
+534 AENEKLMQELHAK
-546 LFPVKNITGQD
+546 FSGRKISGQD

-564 REQDGRCAY
+564 KEQNEICAY
-573 SLQPLELEKVI
+573 SLEKLDLTRVI
-584 TVSGY
+584 TEPDY

-594 IIPYSISFDDR
+594 IVPYSISFDDR
-605 RTNKVLVLASENRQK
+605 RTNKVLVLKSENRQK

-631 KRREDFIVYTKA
+631 KRRDDFIVYTKA
-643 SVKNYRK
+643 NVKNFRK
-650 RQNLLNEKLSEEDSK
+650 RQNLLKERLSEEDGK
-665 GFRQRNLQDTQY
+665 GYIQRNLQDTQY
-677 IASFMLNYIR
+677 IAAFMLNYIR
-687 EHLAF
+687 NHLAF
-692 ADCPAADKQRVV
+692 ADCSGAGKRRVV

-728 LHHAVDASVIACTT
+728 LHHAADAAV
-742 QGVIKRV
+742 R
-749 SEFYK
+749 
-754 RAEAYETHNE
+754 NE

-771 HFRDEITQRLSACP
+771 HFRDELTQRLSACP
-785 QENLMRINPAYYQDV
+785 QENLMQINPVYYATV
-800 DIASIK
+800 DISSIQ

-817 VTGAAHEDTIR
+817 VTGAAHEETIR
-828 RQVNDEYTTVRKPI
+828 SQVNEKYTAVRKSI
-842 TELSLGKDGEIKDY
+842 TELSLDKDGKIKDY
-856 FNPSSDTLLYNA
+856 FKPSSDTLLYEA

-888 YKPRT
+888 YKPRA
-893 DGTPGAQVRKVKVI
+893 DGTPGAQVRKVKVV
-907 AKMNNTIPVRN
+907 AKMNNTIPVRS

-950 TVKPILPNRA
+950 TVKETLPNKA
-960 VQQRKK
+960 VVRDKTM
-966 REDWKEMQEENFQ
+966 EEWKEMKEDDFL

-985 DLIYIES
+985 DLILVERDKPICFSLMHKDSTLPKKYETKKELVYYKYGNISNAAIKVETHNGAYVFE
-992 KGMVGFTVRD
+992 GMTFGTVR
-1002 KTSTL
+1002 
-1007 EKEMSTNKIFV
+1007 KIQ
-1018 YFKGGNIAAA
+1018 
-1028 SIEVITHDG
+1028 
-1037 AYTVESLGLKTLKK
+1037 
-1051 VRKYQV
+1051 KYQV
-1057 DVLGNY
+1057 DILGNY
-1063 TLVKKEKRQNFPTQ
+1063 VPVKKEKRQTFPAQ

>member
-1 MMKHLYGIGL
+1 MKHPYGIGL
-11 DIGVASV
+11 DIGIASV

-31 YGLIRCGS
+31 YGLVRCGS
-39 RIFDRAEQPKTGE
+39 RIFDKAEQPQKGD

-62 STRRR
+62 SARRR
-67 LRRRN
+67 LRRRS
-72 LRKADLYELMGKN
+72 LRKADLYELMEKN
-85 DLPGKEE
+85 GLPGKAE

-100 HLPDIYALR
+100 HLPDVYALR
-109 VQALDGAVTALDF
+109 VQALDGPVTALDF

-156 NTRRMEENHYRTV
+156 NTRRMEANRYRTV

-180 IHKRNKTEN
+180 EHKRNKAEN

-194 KRDQIVD
+194 KRDQIID
-201 EARKLFAAQ
+201 EARLVFAAQ
-210 RQYGAVWAS
+210 RQYGATWAS
-219 PEMEAEYLTI
+219 PEMEAEYLCI
-229 LTRQRSFDEGPGG
+229 LTRQRSFAEGPGKG
-242 NSPYGGNMIEKMV
+242 SPYSGSNRV
-255 GTCTLEGKT
+255 GTCTLEGKS
-264 EPRAAKA
+264 EQRAAKA
-271 TWSFEYFT
+271 AFSFEYFT
-279 LLQKINHIRIVEDG
+279 LLQKINHIRIAENG
-293 TSRAL
+293 TSRTL
-298 TAAERQE
+298 TPAERQV
-305 LLSVCYQTDKLDF
+305 LLSVCSQTDKLDF
-318 ARIRKVLALPEQM
+318 ARIRKALALPEEA
-331 RFNTVRYRTDKT
+331 RFNMVRYRGEQT
-343 AEDCEKKEKIA
+343 AEACEKKEKIT

-364 ALNTLKKDY
+364 ALNTLRKDH
-373 IRSVSRERLDAAAT
+373 IRNISREQLDAAGA
-387 ALTYFKNEE
+387 ALTNPENED
-396 KLRTALEQ
+396 KLREALKQ
-404 AQFEPLEIEALM
+404 AEFEPLEIEALL
-416 TLPSFTGFGHIS
+416 TLPSFAGYGHIS

-456 QGNQNGEKSQRL
+456 QGRQNGEKAQFL

-500 QGESPVN
+500 QGESPVS
-507 IHLELAREMSKN
+507 IHLELAREMNKN
-519 FQQRNDLDKAMKDNN
+519 FQQRSELDKAMRDNS
-534 AENERLMKDLHE
+534 AENERLMKELNE
-546 LFPVKNITGQD
+546 LFPGRTVTGQD

-564 REQDGRCAY
+564 KEQDGRCAY
-573 SLQPLELEKVI
+573 SIQPLELDKVI

-594 IIPYSISFDDR
+594 IVPYSISFDDR

-631 KRREDFIVYTKA
+631 KRRDDFIVYTKA
-643 SVKNYRK
+643 NVKN
-650 RQNLLNEKLSEEDSK
+650 
-665 GFRQRNLQDTQY
+665 FRNLQDTQY
-677 IASFMLNYIR
+677 IAAFMLNYIR
-687 EHLAF
+687 NHLAF
-692 ADCPAADKQRVV
+692 ADCSGAGKRRVV

-728 LHHAVDASVIACTT
+728 LHHAADAAVIACTT
-742 QGVIKRV
+742 QGMIKRV
-749 SEFYK
+749 SDFCK
-754 RAEAYETHNE
+754 RAETTAVRNE

-771 HFRDEITQRLSACP
+771 HFRDELTQRLSACP
-785 QENLMRINPAYYQDV
+785 QEDLMKINPVYYATV
-800 DIASIK
+800 DISSIQ

-817 VTGAAHEDTIR
+817 VTGAAHEETIR
-828 RQVNDEYTTVRKPI
+828 SQVNEKYTAVRKSI
-842 TELSLGKDGEIKDY
+842 TELSLDKDGKIKDY
-856 FNPSSDTLLYNA
+856 FKPSSDTLLYEA

-888 YKPRT
+888 YKPRA
-893 DGTPGAQVRKVKVI
+893 DGTPGAQVRKVKVVT
-907 AKMNNTIPVRN
+907 KMNNTIPVRS

-950 TVKPILPNRA
+950 TVKETLPNKA
-960 VQQRKK
+960 V
-966 REDWKEMQEENFQ
+966 
-979 FSLYSN
+979 
-985 DLIYIES
+985 
-992 KGMVGFTVRD
+992 VRD
-1002 KTSTL
+1002 KTMEEWKEMKEDDFLFSLYRNDLILVERDKPICFSLMHEDSTL
-1007 EKEMSTNKIFV
+1007 PKKYETKKELV
-1018 YFKGGNIAAA
+1018 YYKDGNISNAA
-1028 SIEVITHDG
+1028 IKVETHNG
-1037 AYTVESLGLKTLKK
+1037 AYVFEGMTFGTVRKIQ
-1051 VRKYQV
+1051 KYQV

-1063 TLVKKEKRQNFPTQ
+1063 TPVKKEKRQTFPAQ

>member
-1 MMKHLYGIGL
+1 MKHPYGIGL
-11 DIGVASV
+11 DIGIASV

-39 RIFDRAEQPKTGE
+39 RIFDKAEQPKTGD

-62 STRRR
+62 SARRR
-67 LRRRN
+67 LRRRS
-72 LRKADLYELMGKN
+72 LRKADLYELMEKNGLSGKV
-85 DLPGKEE
+85 E

-100 HLPDIYALR
+100 HLPDVYALR
-109 VQALDGAVTALDF
+109 VQALDGPVTALDF

-156 NTRRMEENHYRTV
+156 NTRRMEENRYRTV

-180 IHKRNKTEN
+180 EHKRNKAEN

-194 KRDQIVD
+194 KRDQIID
-201 EARKLFAAQ
+201 EARLIFAAQ
-210 RQYGAVWAS
+210 RQYGAAWAL
-219 PEMEAEYLTI
+219 PEMEAEYLCI
-229 LTRQRSFDEGPGG
+229 LTRQRSFAEGPGKG
-242 NSPYGGNMIEKMV
+242 SPYSGSNRV
-255 GTCTLEGKT
+255 GTCTLEEKS
-264 EPRAAKA
+264 EQRAAKA
-271 TWSFEYFT
+271 TFSFEYFT
-279 LLQKINHIRIVEDG
+279 LLQKINHIRIIEDG
-293 TSRAL
+293 TSRTL
-298 TAAERQE
+298 TPAERQV

-318 ARIRKVLALPEQM
+318 ARIRKALALPEGA
-331 RFNTVRYRTDKT
+331 RFNMVRYRGEQT
-343 AEDCEKKEKIA
+343 AEACEKKEKITV
-354 ALPCY
+354 LPCY

-364 ALNTLKKDY
+364 ALNTLRKDH
-373 IRSVSRERLDAAAT
+373 IRSISREQLDAAGA
-387 ALTYFKNEE
+387 ALTNPENED
-396 KLRTALEQ
+396 KLREALKQ
-404 AQFEPLEIEALM
+404 AEFEPLEIEALL
-416 TLPSFTGFGHIS
+416 TLPSFAGYGHIS

-456 QGNQNGEKSQRL
+456 QGRQNGEKAQFL
-468 PASTEEME
+468 PTSTEEME

-500 QGESPVN
+500 QGESPVS
-507 IHLELAREMSKN
+507 IHLELAREMNKN
-519 FQQRNDLDKAMKDNN
+519 FQQRSEMDKAMRDNS
-534 AENERLMKDLHE
+534 AENERLMKELHE
-546 LFPVKNITGQD
+546 LFPGRTVTGQD

-564 REQDGRCAY
+564 KEQDGRCAY
-573 SLQPLELEKVI
+573 SIQPLELDKVI
-584 TVSGY
+584 TASGY

-594 IIPYSISFDDR
+594 IVPYSISFDDR

-631 KRREDFIVYTKA
+631 KRRDDFIVYTKA
-643 SVKNYRK
+643 NVKNFRK
-650 RQNLLNEKLSEEDSK
+650 RQNLLKERLSEEDGK
-665 GFRQRNLQDTQY
+665 GFIQRNLQDTQY
-677 IASFMLNYIR
+677 IAAFMLNYVR
-687 EHLAF
+687 NHLAF
-692 ADCPAADKQRVV
+692 ADHQKAGKRRVV

-717 WGLSKVRADGD
+717 WGLGKVRADGD
-728 LHHAVDASVIACTT
+728 LHHAVDAAVIACTT
-742 QGVIKRV
+742 QGMIKRV
-749 SEFYK
+749 SDFCK
-754 RAEAYETHNE
+754 RAETTAVRNE

-771 HFRDEITQRLSACP
+771 RFRDELTQRLSTCP
-785 QENLMRINPAYYQDV
+785 QEDLMKINPVYYATV
-800 DIASIK
+800 DISSIQ

-817 VTGAAHEDTIR
+817 VTGAAHEETIR
-828 RQVNDEYTTVRKPI
+828 SQVNEKYTAVRKSI
-842 TELSLGKDGEIKDY
+842 TELSLDKDGKIKDY
-856 FNPSSDTLLYNA
+856 FNPSSDTLLYEA

-888 YKPRT
+888 YKPRA
-893 DGTPGAQVRKVKVI
+893 DGTPGAQVRKVKVV
-907 AKMNNTIPVRN
+907 AKMNNIIPVRS

-950 TVKPILPNRA
+950 TVKETLPNKA
-960 VQQRKK
+960 VVRDKTM
-966 REDWKEMQEENFQ
+966 EEWKEMKEDDFL

-985 DLIYIES
+985 DLILVE
-992 KGMVGFTVRD
+992 RD
-1002 KTSTL
+1002 KPICFSLMHEDSTL
-1007 EKEMSTNKIFV
+1007 PKKYETKKELV
-1018 YFKGGNIAAA
+1018 YYKGGDISNGGIR
-1028 SIEVITHDG
+1028 IETHEG
-1037 AYTVESLGLKTLKK
+1037 AYFLKSLTFGIVQK
-1051 VRKYQV
+1051 VQKYQV

-1063 TLVKKEKRQNFPTQ
+1063 TPVKKEKRQTFPAQ

>member
-1 MMKHLYGIGL
+1 MKHPYGIGL
-11 DIGVASV
+11 DIGIASV

-39 RIFDRAEQPKTGE
+39 RIFDKAEQPKTGD

-62 STRRR
+62 SARRR
-67 LRRRN
+67 LRRRS
-72 LRKADLYELMGKN
+72 LRKADLYELMEKN
-85 DLPGKEE
+85 GLPGKAE

-100 HLPDIYALR
+100 HLPDVYALR
-109 VQALDGAVTALDF
+109 VQALDGPVTALDF

-156 NTRRMEENHYRTV
+156 NTRRMEANRYRTV

-180 IHKRNKTEN
+180 EHKRNKAEN

-194 KRDQIVD
+194 KRDQIID
-201 EARKLFAAQ
+201 EARLVFAAQ
-210 RQYGAVWAS
+210 RQYGATWAS
-219 PEMEAEYLTI
+219 PEMEAEYLCI
-229 LTRQRSFDEGPGG
+229 LTRQRSFAEGPGKG
-242 NSPYGGNMIEKMV
+242 SPYSGSNRV
-255 GTCTLEGKT
+255 GTCTLEGKS
-264 EPRAAKA
+264 EQRAAKA
-271 TWSFEYFT
+271 AFSFEYFT
-279 LLQKINHIRIVEDG
+279 LLQKINHIRIAENG
-293 TSRAL
+293 TSRTL
-298 TAAERQE
+298 TPAERQV
-305 LLSVCYQTDKLDF
+305 LLSVCCQTDKLDF
-318 ARIRKVLALPEQM
+318 ARVRKALALPEEA
-331 RFNTVRYRTDKT
+331 RFNMVRYRGEQT
-343 AEDCEKKEKIA
+343 AEACEKKEKIT

-364 ALNTLKKDY
+364 ALNTLRKDH
-373 IRSVSRERLDAAAT
+373 IRNISREQLDAAGA
-387 ALTYFKNEE
+387 ALTNPENED
-396 KLRTALEQ
+396 KLREALKQ
-404 AQFEPLEIEALM
+404 AEFEPLEIEALL
-416 TLPSFTGFGHIS
+416 TLPSFAGYGHIS

-456 QGNQNGEKSQRL
+456 QGRQNGEKAQFL

-500 QGESPVN
+500 QGESPAS
-507 IHLELAREMSKN
+507 IHLELAREMNKN
-519 FQQRNDLDKAMKDNN
+519 FQQRSELDKAMRDNS
-534 AENERLMKDLHE
+534 AENERLMKELNE
-546 LFPVKNITGQD
+546 LFPGRTVTGQD

-564 REQDGRCAY
+564 KEQDGRCAY
-573 SLQPLELEKVI
+573 SIQPLELDKVI

-594 IIPYSISFDDR
+594 IVPYSISFDDR

-631 KRREDFIVYTKA
+631 KRRDDFIVYTKA
-643 SVKNYRK
+643 NVKNFRK
-650 RQNLLNEKLSEEDSK
+650 RQNLLKERLSEEDGK
-665 GFRQRNLQDTQY
+665 GYIQRNLQDTQY
-677 IASFMLNYIR
+677 IAAFMLNYIR
-687 EHLAF
+687 NHLAF
-692 ADCPAADKQRVV
+692 ADCSGAGKRRVV

-717 WGLSKVRADGD
+717 WGLGKVRADGD
-728 LHHAVDASVIACTT
+728 LHHAVDAAVIACTT
-742 QGVIKRV
+742 QGMIKRV
-749 SEFYK
+749 SDFCK
-754 RAEAYETHNE
+754 RAETTAVRNE

-771 HFRDEITQRLSACP
+771 HFRDELTQRLSACP
-785 QENLMRINPAYYQDV
+785 QEDLMKINPVYYATV
-800 DIASIK
+800 DISSIQ

-828 RQVNDEYTTVRKPI
+828 SQVNEKYTAVRKSI
-842 TELSLGKDGEIKDY
+842 TELSLDKDGKIKDY
-856 FNPSSDTLLYNA
+856 FKPSSDTLLYEA

-888 YKPRT
+888 YKPRA
-893 DGTPGAQVRKVKVI
+893 DGTPGAQVRKVKVV
-907 AKMNNTIPVRN
+907 AKMSNTIPVRS

-950 TVKPILPNRA
+950 TVKETLPNKA
-960 VQQRKK
+960 VVRDKTM
-966 REDWKEMQEENFQ
+966 EEWKEMKEDDFL

-985 DLIYIES
+985 DLILVE
-992 KGMVGFTVRD
+992 RD
-1002 KTSTL
+1002 KPICFSLMHEDSTL
-1007 EKEMSTNKIFV
+1007 PKKYETKKELV
-1018 YFKGGNIAAA
+1018 YYKGGDISNGGIR
-1028 SIEVITHDG
+1028 IETHEG
-1037 AYTVESLGLKTLKK
+1037 AYFLKSLTFGIVQK
-1051 VRKYQV
+1051 VQKYQV

-1063 TLVKKEKRQNFPTQ
+1063 TPVKKEKRQTFPAQ

>member
-1 MMKHLYGIGL
+1 MKHPYGIGL
-11 DIGVASV
+11 DIGIASV

-39 RIFDRAEQPKTGE
+39 RIFDKAEQPKTGE

-62 STRRR
+62 SMRRR
-67 LRRRN
+67 LRRRS
-72 LRKADLYELMGKN
+72 LRKADLYELMAQNG
-85 DLPGKEE
+85 LPGRAKIEE
-92 IEQAVQAG
+92 AVQAG

-109 VQALDGAVTALDF
+109 VQALDGPVTAMDF

-180 IHKRNKTEN
+180 EHKRNKSEN

-194 KRDQIVD
+194 RRDQIVE
-201 EARKLFAAQ
+201 EAVQLFAAQ
-210 RQYGAVWAS
+210 RQYGAAWAS

-242 NSPYGGNMIEKMV
+242 NSPYGGNIVEKMV
-255 GTCTLEGKT
+255 GTCTLEGQA

-279 LLQKINHIRIVEDG
+279 LLQKINHIRIIESG
-293 TSRAL
+293 AARIL
-298 TAAERQE
+298 TAEERQE

-318 ARIRKVLALPEQM
+318 ARIRKALALSEQA
-331 RFNTVRYRTDKT
+331 RFNMVRYRDGQTT
-343 AEDCEKKEKIA
+343 EDCEKKEKIVC
-354 ALPCY
+354 LPCY

-364 ALNTLKKDY
+364 VLNTLRKDY
-373 IRSVSRERLDAAAT
+373 IRSVSRDRLDAAAT
-387 ALTYFKNEE
+387 ALTMYKNEATLRA
-396 KLRTALEQ
+396 KLEE
-404 AQFEPLEIEALM
+404 AQFEPLEVDALM
-416 TLPSFTGFGHIS
+416 TLPSFSGFGHIS

-442 MNYNDACQAAGYDF
+442 LNYNDACKEAGYDF
-456 QGNQNGEKSQRL
+456 QGNYRGEKSQFL

-546 LFPVKNITGQD
+546 LFPGRNITGQD

-564 REQDGRCAY
+564 KEQDGRCAY
-573 SLQPLELEKVI
+573 SLQPLELEKAI

-594 IIPYSISFDDR
+594 IVPYSISFDDR
-605 RTNKVLVLASENRQK
+605 RANKVLVLASENRQK

-631 KRREDFIVYTKA
+631 KRRDDFIVYTKA

-650 RQNLLNEKLSEEDSK
+650 RQNLLKEKLSEEDSK
-665 GFRQRNLQDTQY
+665 GFMQRNLQDTQY

-687 EHLAF
+687 SHLAF
-692 ADCPAADKQRVV
+692 ADFPAAGKKRVV

-717 WGLSKVRADGD
+717 WGLGKVRADGD
-728 LHHAVDASVIACTT
+728 LHHAVDAAVIACTT
-742 QGVIKRV
+742 DGMIQRV
-749 SEFYK
+749 SRFYTHI
-754 RAEAYETHNE
+754 ETSDTRGE
-764 HFPEPWP
+764 RFPEPWP
-771 HFRDEITQRLSACP
+771 RFRDELMQRLSACP
-785 QENLMRINPAYYQDV
+785 QENLMQINPVYYQNV
-800 DIASIK
+800 DIASIQ

-817 VTGAAHEDTIR
+817 ATGKVHEDTIR
-828 RQVNDEYTTVRKPI
+828 SYVSKGITAVRTSITDLKLDEK
-842 TELSLGKDGEIKDY
+842 GEIEGY
-856 FNPSSDTLLYNA
+856 FNKESDLLLYNA
-868 LKKRL
+868 LKRRL
-873 TEFGGNAKKAFAEPF
+873 EEFGGNAKKAFAEPF
-888 YKPRT
+888 YKPRA
-893 DGTPGAQVRKVKVI
+893 DGTPGAQVRKVKIVDKTSNVI
-907 AKMNNTIPVRN
+907 CVRD
-918 GGGVAKG
+918 GGGVSKSNN
-925 GDMIRIDVYYVPGDG
+925 MVRIDVYYVPGEG

-950 TVKPILPNRA
+950 TVKSTLPNKA
-960 VQQRKK
+960 VLRNKGMD
-966 REDWKEMQEENFQ
+966 DWKEMNEKDFQ
-979 FSLYSN
+979 FSLYNN
-985 DLIYIES
+985 DLVFIE
-992 KGMVGFTVRD
+992 RD
-1002 KTSTL
+1002 SPINFSLTNEKSTL
-1007 EKEMSTNKIFV
+1007 PSKFSTERTFV
-1018 YFKGGNIAAA
+1018 YYQKGNISNAA
-1028 SIEVITHDG
+1028 IKVETPDG
-1037 AYTVESLGLKTLKK
+1037 AYVFNGLTLNTVRKIG
-1051 VRKYQV
+1051 KYQV

-1063 TLVKKEKRQNFPTQ
+1063 TLVKKEKRQNFPAQ